1 MSMILPMMMSLIFAP
16 SQAPSSYRAVPNH
29 SFVHRDLHKKCP
41 AHPSCTIMVNPLD
54 FEENLKSQLTLNKFS
69 RRFSKYILLKENWAI
84 DNNQLPAWQIYF
96 ISLLIVANLDQ
107 LWSFF
112 CQFLSVFYIFLR
124 IFRIPCQP
132 LSVRFYNFRWIFTNL
147 C

>member
-1 MSMILPMMMSLIFAP
+1 
-16 SQAPSSYRAVPNH
+16 
-29 SFVHRDLHKKCP
+29 
-41 AHPSCTIMVNPLD
+41 MVNPLD

-107 LWSFF
+107 LWSFLPIF
-112 CQFLSVFYIFLR
+112 VSFLYFFADLQDSLPTFVSLFF
-124 IFRIPCQP
+124 
-132 LSVRFYNFRWIFTNL
+132 
-147 C
+147 